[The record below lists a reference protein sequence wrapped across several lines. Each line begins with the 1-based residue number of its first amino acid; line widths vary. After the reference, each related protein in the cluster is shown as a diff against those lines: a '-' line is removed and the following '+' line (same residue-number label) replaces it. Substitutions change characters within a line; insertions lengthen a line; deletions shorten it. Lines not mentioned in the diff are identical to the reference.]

1 MISEEITF
9 KGHPNVQSLHART
22 IEITKDKDLT
32 LNGDCIIGINA
43 NKACKDLDPEIK
55 KRIRKKDSVIEIRL
69 IVEPYS
75 FIIKGF
81 GDNKLLLT
89 NEDDIVLRKSKF
101 ICDRTLSINCNSSSL
116 EIPREIINSLKDP
129 SKTGIM
135 QIKVEWAKYKTNT
148 NLNYS

>member
-1 MISEEITF
+1 MILEEVIF

-43 NKACKDLDPEIK
+43 NKACKDLDLGIK
-55 KRIRKKDSVIEIRL
+55 KRIKKKDSLIEICL

-75 FIIKGF
+75 FTIKGF
-81 GDNKLLLT
+81 GDGNLILT

-101 ICDRTLSINCNSSSL
+101 ICDRTLSINCNFSSL

-135 QIKVEWAKYKTNT
+135 QIKVE
-148 NLNYS
+148 